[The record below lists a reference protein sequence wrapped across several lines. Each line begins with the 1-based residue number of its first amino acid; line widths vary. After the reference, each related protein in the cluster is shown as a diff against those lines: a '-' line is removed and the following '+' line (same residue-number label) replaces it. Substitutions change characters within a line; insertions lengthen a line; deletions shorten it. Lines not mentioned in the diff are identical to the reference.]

1 MKCEWIISK
10 DKAIINF
17 SENYCKNETE
27 VLESS
32 SFISVLKSYISRSQ
46 KTHSKVLNEVNQIIN
61 NGDDFSELCDKSIFL
76 FKQLLIN
83 DSCTV
88 SNELVRFKDVY
99 KNRHLFRE
107 YVEEIYTYWR
117 KLERYAVLK
126 DDELDTGI
134 LSTNFLDAKES
145 FDKLIITLYRKIS
158 NNISMNKPNVYR
170 QLSAGTNAAIILTH
184 NVWKAPEEYSILD
197 DIPFVK
203 EAVLRAPFITYP
215 KRNTRDGIF
224 QEIDNPL
231 NRTDISSCNIFCF
244 PILVGEN
251 LAYIYVDT
259 DFLSHGLSLCNLF
272 EIPSISEIQN
282 RKPELVVI
290 FGTKDKYQ
298 EQISGY
304 FIDDKNDLIIGYVS
318 KCENHDY
325 FGYMKKMI
333 LTINNIHN
341 IRNGYLPI
349 HGAMVKIELKN
360 GNHANVVIVG
370 DSGAGKSESIEAFR
384 SLAADNIS
392 SMNIIFDDMGTFKI
406 ENNQVI
412 AYGTETGAFIRLDDL
427 EPGYAFKEL
436 DRSIFMNPDKINAR
450 LITPVSDYYEI
461 IAGEEVDFMLYA
473 NNYTVPSGNSI
484 EFIKDFELAKDVFVK
499 GRRQAK
505 GTTSEHGITESY
517 FANPFGPTQMQEAT
531 DILIDKYFSLLKQ
544 TGKKIGVLYS
554 QLGIEGMEKQGPKLA
569 ALNLFD
575 EINNLRG

>member
-32 SFISVLKSYISRSQ
+32 SFRSVLKSYISRAQ

-333 LTINNIHN
+333 LTISNIHN